1 MLERND
7 FFFGSFWRT
16 SVEVHHR
23 ASCVTTR
30 RARHR
35 AERAPRLPVNRTRN
49 IAGAKSF
56 ADDLNKERGIVRS
69 RVVLLLRSSE
79 IKPLFSDLSRSQ
91 HAARR
96 RLLLP
101 HPPRRPPQA
110 APADDCRR
118 VDHATATWEGQPTGP
133 KPNTS
138 GCWDGLF

>member
-16 SVEVHHR
+16 SVEVLR

-35 AERAPRLPVNRTRN
+35 AERALRLPVNRTRS

-79 IKPLFSDLSRSQ
+79 IKPLFSDLSHKR
-91 HAARR
+91 HP
-96 RLLLP
+96 LLLTFKVAF
-101 HPPRRPPQA
+101 HHRPPPA
-110 APADDCRR
+110 TAIDSGTVPAAAACFALAPANTEARPRSVNRR
-118 VDHATATWEGQPTGP
+118 DTE
-133 KPNTS
+133 
-138 GCWDGLF
+138 